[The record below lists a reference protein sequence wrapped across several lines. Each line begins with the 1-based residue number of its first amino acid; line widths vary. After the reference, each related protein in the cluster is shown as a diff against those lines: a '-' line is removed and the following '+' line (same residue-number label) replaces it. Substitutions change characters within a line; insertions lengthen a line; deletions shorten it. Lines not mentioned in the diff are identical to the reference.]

1 MKEKKLFVGEL
12 ALFMGLII
20 NSFANTLMVKSG
32 FGISSISSVPYT
44 LSLVFD
50 NITYGSWNY
59 IFQCV
64 LILILVLITKKFKVG
79 YIVSFFL
86 AIVFGNMIDFCN
98 IFIMQKLLNNIIYN
112 IIYFLISFSMLSVG
126 MSLLLKC
133 KTPVLPIDTFT
144 RDLTEEF
151 NINYKKVKTV
161 FDLSCLATTIV
172 LSVVFLKGFEGIG
185 IGTVIC
191 ALITGKVV
199 SFVNSFVDEH
209 FYFKPMLSKKSKKE
223 INEDNIAEEIN

>member
-1 MKEKKLFVGEL
+1 MKNKKLFIGEL
-12 ALFMGLII
+12 ALLMGLII

-50 NITYGSWNY
+50 KITYGSWNY
-59 IFQCV
+59 IFQCA
-64 LILILVLITKKFKVG
+64 LIFILVLITKKFKVG

-98 IFIMQKLLNNIIYN
+98 IFIMQKLPNNIIYN

-151 NINYKKVKTV
+151 DINYKKVKTV
-161 FDLSCLATTIV
+161 FDLSCLATTIIF
-172 LSVVFLKGFEGIG
+172 SVVFLKGFEGIG

-209 FYFKPMLSKKSKKE
+209 FYFKPMLSKKSNKE

>member
-1 MKEKKLFVGEL
+1 MKNKKLFIGEL
-12 ALFMGLII
+12 ALLMGLII

-50 NITYGSWNY
+50 KITYGSWNY
-59 IFQCV
+59 IFQCA
-64 LILILVLITKKFKVG
+64 LIFILVLITKKFKVG

-98 IFIMQKLLNNIIYN
+98 IFIMQKLPNNIIYN

-151 NINYKKVKTV
+151 DINYKKVKTV
-161 FDLSCLATTIV
+161 FDLSCLATTIIF
-172 LSVVFLKGFEGIG
+172 SVVFLKGFEGIG

-199 SFVNSFVDEH
+199 SFVNAFVDEH
-209 FYFKPMLSKKSKKE
+209 FYFKPMLSKKSNKE

>member
-1 MKEKKLFVGEL
+1 
-12 ALFMGLII
+12 
-20 NSFANTLMVKSG
+20 
-32 FGISSISSVPYT
+32 
-44 LSLVFD
+44 
-50 NITYGSWNY
+50 
-59 IFQCV
+59 
-64 LILILVLITKKFKVG
+64 
-79 YIVSFFL
+79 
-86 AIVFGNMIDFCN
+86 
-98 IFIMQKLLNNIIYN
+98 IIYN

>member
-1 MKEKKLFVGEL
+1 MKNKNLFIGEL
-12 ALFMGLII
+12 ALIMGLII

-50 NITYGSWNY
+50 KITYGSWNY
-59 IFQCV
+59 IFQCA
-64 LILILVLITKKFKVG
+64 LIFILVLITKKFKVG

-98 IFIMQKLLNNIIYN
+98 IFIMQKLPNNIIYN

-151 NINYKKVKTV
+151 DINYKKVKTV
-161 FDLSCLATTIV
+161 FDLSCLATTIIF
-172 LSVVFLKGFEGIG
+172 SVVFLKGFEGIG

-209 FYFKPMLSKKSKKE
+209 FYFKPMLSKKSNKE

>member
-1 MKEKKLFVGEL
+1 
-12 ALFMGLII
+12 
-20 NSFANTLMVKSG
+20 
-32 FGISSISSVPYT
+32 
-44 LSLVFD
+44 
-50 NITYGSWNY
+50 
-59 IFQCV
+59 
-64 LILILVLITKKFKVG
+64 
-79 YIVSFFL
+79 
-86 AIVFGNMIDFCN
+86 
-98 IFIMQKLLNNIIYN
+98 
-112 IIYFLISFSMLSVG
+112 MLSVG

-161 FDLSCLATTIV
+161 FDLSCLVITIV

-209 FYFKPMLSKKSKKE
+209 FYFQPMLSKKSKKE